1 MCKQQRGV
9 RRSTGSARVNTVGTR
24 PARQAGHEVQTLDL
38 QCINTLRTL
47 AIDQVQQANSGHP
60 GTPMGA
66 APTAYCL
73 WQRFLRFDPEDAAWP
88 DRDRFVLSVG
98 HASALLYG
106 LLHLCGVKA
115 ATGLDRSREGLAVA
129 MADLQRFRQAGS
141 RCTGHPEHGW
151 TTGVET
157 TTGPLGQ
164 GVATSVGMAIAQ
176 AWLAATYNRPGFTLF
191 EHRVFALAGDGDMME
206 GLSAEAASLAGH
218 LKLGRLCWIYDS
230 NRISIEGS
238 TDITF
243 TENVGARFT
252 ACGWQVLQVPDAN
265 EIEATTLA
273 LSTFEATDNR
283 PTLVIVHSHIGY
295 GAPHQQDTAAAHGEP
310 LGVDEARAA
319 KQFYGF
325 DPDASFAVPD
335 GVREHF
341 HAHFGRRGTGAHEAW
356 CERFAAYRAQYPELA
371 AQIDQMQRRELP
383 GAWDSLLPAFEPDAK
398 GLATRDA
405 SGQVLNAIAAHVPWL
420 LGGAADLA
428 PSTKTTLAS
437 DFAGAFEPSSP
448 AGRNVHFG
456 IREHAMCAVAS
467 GMALSGLRPFAA
479 SFFVFTDYCRGAIRL
494 AAMMG
499 LPVVYVW
506 THDSIALGDDGP
518 THQPIEQLA
527 SFRAMPGMVL
537 LRPADANEVTEAW
550 RVVMALRDRPAS
562 LVLSRQAL
570 PTLDRR
576 RYASAAGV
584 ARGAYVLADAD
595 DGRPDVMLL
604 ASGSE
609 VALCIAAFEQLTLE
623 GLKARVVSMPSWD
636 LFERQD
642 EAYRDHV
649 LPAAVTAR
657 VSVEAAAALG
667 WDRYVGRHGAIIAMH
682 GFGQSAPGPAALSH
696 FGFDVAH
703 VLAAARQQLAR
714 RERGP
719 EP

>member
-1 MCKQQRGV
+1 VTAQELQDLDQR
-9 RRSTGSARVNTVGTR
+9 
-24 PARQAGHEVQTLDL
+24 
-38 QCINTLRTL
+38 CIDTLRTL
-47 AIDQVQQANSGHP
+47 AIDQVQKADSGHP

-106 LLHLCGVKA
+106 LLHLCGVQA
-115 ATGLDRSREGLAVA
+115 ATRRDPGREGLAVT
-129 MADLQRFRQAGS
+129 MADLQSFRQAGS
-141 RCTGHPEHGW
+141 RCTGHPEQGW

-176 AWLAATYNRPGFTLF
+176 AWLAATFNRPGFDLF
-191 EHRVFALAGDGDMME
+191 QHRVFALAGDGDMME

-218 LKLGRLCWIYDS
+218 LKLGRLCWIYDC
-230 NRISIEGS
+230 NRISIEGP

-243 TENVGARFT
+243 SENVGARFE
-252 ACGWQVLQVPDAN
+252 ACGWQVLQVADAN
-265 EIEATTLA
+265 DIEAMTLA
-273 LSTFEATDNR
+273 LMTFEGTHDR
-283 PTLVIVHSHIGY
+283 PTLVIVHSHIGW
-295 GAPHQQDTAAAHGEP
+295 GAPHKQDTAAAHGEP
-310 LGVDEARAA
+310 LGAEEARGA

-325 DPDASFAVPD
+325 DPDASFAVPA

-341 HAHFGRRGTGAHEAW
+341 AAHFGLRGSGAHEAW
-356 CERFAAYRAQYPELA
+356 RARFAAYRLQYPDLA
-371 AQIDQMQRRELP
+371 AQIEQMQQR
-383 GAWDSLLPAFEPDAK
+383 GLPADWDAALPVFAPDAK

-405 SGQVLNAIAAHVPWL
+405 SGKVLNAVAARVPWL

-428 PSTKTTLAS
+428 PSTKTTLAF
-437 DFAGAFEPSSP
+437 DFAGAFEPASP
-448 AGRNVHFG
+448 AGRNFHFG
-456 IREHAMCAVAS
+456 IREHAMCAAAS

-479 SFFVFTDYCRGAIRL
+479 SFLVFTDYARGAIRL

-506 THDSIALGDDGP
+506 THDSIAMGEDGP
-518 THQPIEQLA
+518 THQPVEHLA
-527 SFRAMPGMVL
+527 SLRAMPGMVM

-550 RVVMALRDRPAS
+550 RVVMALRDQPAS

-570 PTLDRR
+570 PTLDRT
-576 RYASAAGV
+576 RYASARSV

-595 DGRPDVMLL
+595 DGQPDVLLL

-609 VALCIAAFEQLTLE
+609 VALCTAAFEQLKLE
-623 GLKARVVSMPSWD
+623 GVKARVVSMPSWD
-636 LFERQD
+636 LFERQSQ
-642 EAYRDHV
+642 AYREQV
-649 LPAAVTAR
+649 LPEAVQAR
-657 VSVEAAAALG
+657 VSVEAASALG
-667 WDRYVGRHGAIIAMH
+667 WDRYVGRHGEIIAMRS
-682 GFGQSAPGPAALSH
+682 FGLSAPGKVALAH

-703 VLAAARQQLAR
+703 VMAAARRQLDRHGAAAR
-714 RERGP
+714 AGVSA
-719 EP
+719 

>member
-1 MCKQQRGV
+1 MF
-9 RRSTGSARVNTVGTR
+9 AD
-24 PARQAGHEVQTLDL
+24 PARDLD
-38 QCINTLRTL
+38 QRCINTLRTL
-47 AIDQVQQANSGHP
+47 AIDQVQRANSGHP

-115 ATGLDRSREGLAVA
+115 ATGLDPSRDGLAVT
-129 MADLQRFRQAGS
+129 MADLQSFRQAGS
-141 RCTGHPEHGW
+141 RCTGHPEHVW

-164 GVATSVGMAIAQ
+164 GVASSVGMAIAQ

-191 EHRVFALAGDGDMME
+191 DHRVFALAGDGDMME

-218 LKLGRLCWIYDS
+218 LKLGRLCWVYDC
-230 NRISIEGS
+230 NHVSIEGP
-238 TDITF
+238 TALTF

-252 ACGWQVLQVPDAN
+252 ACGWRVLQVADAN
-265 EIEATTLA
+265 DIEATALA
-273 LSTFEATDNR
+273 LKTFEGSHDR

-295 GAPHQQDTAAAHGEP
+295 GAQHKQDSATAHGEP
-310 LGVDEARAA
+310 LGLDEARGA
-319 KQFYGF
+319 KQFYGV
-325 DPDASFAVPD
+325 DRDASFAVPD

-341 HAHFGRRGTGAHEAW
+341 RAHFGLRGAGAHEAW
-356 CERFAAYRAQYPELA
+356 RARFASYRVQYPDLA
-371 AQIDQMQRRELP
+371 AQIEQMQHRELP
-383 GAWDSLLPAFEPDAK
+383 DAWDTVLPVFETNPK

-405 SGQVLNAIAAHVPWL
+405 SRQVLNAIAAEVPWL

-428 PSTKTTLAS
+428 PSTKTTLDF
-437 DFAGAFEPSSP
+437 DFAGAFEPQSP
-448 AGRNVHFG
+448 AGRNFHFG
-456 IREHAMCAVAS
+456 IREHAMCAVVS

-479 SFFVFTDYCRGAIRL
+479 SFLVFTDYARGAIRL

-499 LPVVYVW
+499 LPVIYVW
-506 THDSIALGDDGP
+506 THDSIAMGEDGP
-518 THQPIEQLA
+518 THQPVEQLA
-527 SFRAMPGMVL
+527 SLRAMPGMVL
-537 LRPADANEVTEAW
+537 LRPADANEVVEAW

-570 PTLDRR
+570 PTLDRS
-576 RYASAAGV
+576 RYGAAQGV

-595 DGRPDVMLL
+595 DGRPDLLLL

-609 VALCIAAFEQLTLE
+609 VALCIAAYEQLKFE
-623 GLKARVVSMPSWD
+623 GVQARVVSMPSWD

-642 EAYRDHV
+642 EAYQEQV
-649 LPAAVTAR
+649 LPEAVPAR
-657 VSVEAAAALG
+657 VSVEAACALG
-667 WDRYVGRHGAIIAMH
+667 WDRYVGRHGEIIAMRS
-682 GFGQSAPGPAALSH
+682 FGLSAPGPAVQTH
-696 FGFDVAH
+696 FGFTVDH
-703 VLAAARQQLAR
+703 VLAAARRQLAR
-714 RERGP
+714 HGAGACP
-719 EP
+719 